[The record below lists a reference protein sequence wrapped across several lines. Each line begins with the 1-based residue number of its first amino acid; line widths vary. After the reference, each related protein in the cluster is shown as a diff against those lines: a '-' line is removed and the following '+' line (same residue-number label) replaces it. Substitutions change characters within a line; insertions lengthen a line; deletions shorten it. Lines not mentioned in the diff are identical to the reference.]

1 MLENGLYEQLINQV
15 IDRELNDDKK
25 LIKTRKLSEE
35 GSEKI
40 LSRYVAE
47 VVELGLRSCGSM
59 AEKIDLANNLIENIK
74 NQTSQSSLS
83 DYAIATG
90 DGSDDMANELLSVSD
105 KANNVQAVNDN
116 IEVIRP
122 KTSLVESSLFTGSD
136 KEPKMF
142 EELRNEIA
150 SADRIDM
157 LVSFIRCAGVRLI
170 LKPLQK
176 FTARGGR
183 LRIITTSYM
192 GVTEIG
198 AVEELAK
205 LPNTEVKICY
215 ETKNVGLH
223 AKAYVFYRNTG
234 FSTAYIGSSN
244 ISRKALSNGLE
255 WNLKITR
262 KDLTDTFD
270 KVEETFEIYW
280 NSSEFSYFGLDD
292 REQLKKALEAERQSK
307 PHIGADTQYTFDLR
321 PYNYQQEIL
330 DRLDAERQVR
340 GYYRNLVVAATG
352 TGKTLV
358 SAFDYRN
365 FCRRNGGKY
374 PRLLFVAHRK
384 EILEQSLYTY
394 RAVLKDANFGD
405 LLIGTDIPE
414 QLDHLFVSIQS
425 FNSKKLTDVV
435 KPDFYDYIVVD
446 EFHHAA
452 APSYQ
457 ELLDYFSPK
466 ILLGLTA
473 TPERMDGGDIL
484 KYFDYRIAADIR
496 LTEAIDRGLL
506 CPFQYFG
513 VSDSVD
519 LSSIKWTKGG
529 YDKTELSNVYSMSGA
544 IADRRADS
552 IITNL
557 KKYALDMSLVKG
569 LGFCVSTRHAEF
581 MAEFFNANGIKSLC
595 LTAESSKELRD
606 GAREKLVH
614 GDITFIFV
622 VDLYNEGVDIPE
634 VNTVLFLR
642 PTESL
647 TVFLQQLG
655 RGLRLAEGKDCL
667 TVLDFIG
674 QANKKYNFE
683 DKFRALLTRTR
694 KGIADEVK
702 HSFPSVPKG
711 CYISLEKKASEYVIK
726 NISQSY
732 SSRAGILSRIA
743 SFASDTNMEPTL
755 TEFLKYY
762 RLSPKVFYRYD
773 VSFGAMLHVCGQCDD
788 YEEVFSEKNWSRLAV
803 IDSRRWIDFLL
814 KFLPNAEEADFL
826 SLSGEEKKMLR
837 MFCQTLWDVSEV
849 DVSSRN
855 VSDNIIR
862 ICRNRVVLNEVL
874 ELLTYNRD
882 CIDFVDE
889 DVLADKQIPLDL
901 HCTYSRD
908 QILVAFDFLS
918 PGSMREGVKY
928 FDNYK
933 TDVLLVTLEKNDKD
947 YTPTTMYHDY
957 SINENLFHWQSQ
969 STTGSNSRTGHRYI
983 NHDSSG
989 NSILLF
995 VREAKKNGVTKKV
1008 EGYTFLGKAHYMSHT
1023 GSSPMNITWRLEKP
1037 IPSRFIRKTG
1047 KLLVG

>member
-1 MLENGLYEQLINQV
+1 MFGYCIK
-15 IDRELNDDKK
+15 DD
-25 LIKTRKLSEE
+25 
-35 GSEKI
+35 
-40 LSRYVAE
+40 
-47 VVELGLRSCGSM
+47 VVL
-59 AEKIDLANNLIENIK
+59 
-74 NQTSQSSLS
+74 
-83 DYAIATG
+83 
-90 DGSDDMANELLSVSD
+90 
-105 KANNVQAVNDN
+105 
-116 IEVIRP
+116 
-122 KTSLVESSLFTGSD
+122 
-136 KEPKMF
+136 
-142 EELRNEIA
+142 
-150 SADRIDM
+150 
-157 LVSFIRCAGVRLI
+157 
-170 LKPLQK
+170 
-176 FTARGGR
+176 
-183 LRIITTSYM
+183 
-192 GVTEIG
+192 
-198 AVEELAK
+198 
-205 LPNTEVKICY
+205 
-215 ETKNVGLH
+215 
-223 AKAYVFYRNTG
+223 
-234 FSTAYIGSSN
+234 
-244 ISRKALSNGLE
+244 
-255 WNLKITR
+255 
-262 KDLTDTFD
+262 
-270 KVEETFEIYW
+270 
-280 NSSEFSYFGLDD
+280 
-292 REQLKKALEAERQSK
+292 
-307 PHIGADTQYTFDLR
+307 
-321 PYNYQQEIL
+321 
-330 DRLDAERQVR
+330 
-340 GYYRNLVVAATG
+340 VAATG

-414 QLDHLFVSIQS
+414 QLEHLFVSIQS

-519 LSSIKWTKGG
+519 LSTIKWTKGG

-581 MAEFFNANGIKSLC
+581 MAEFFNANGINSLC

-606 GAREKLVH
+606 GAREKLVR
-614 GDITFIFV
+614 GDISFIFV

-655 RGLRLAEGKDCL
+655 RGLRLSDNKDCL

-694 KGIADEVK
+694 KGVADEVK
-702 HSFPSVPKG
+702 HRFPSVPKG
-711 CYISLEKKASEYVIK
+711 CYISLEKKAAEYVIK
-726 NISQSY
+726 NINQSY
-732 SSRAGILSRIA
+732 STKAGIVSRIA
-743 SFASDTNMEPTL
+743 SFVSDSGRPLTL
-755 TEFLKYY
+755 TEFLNYY
-762 RLSPKVFYRYD
+762 RLSPKVFYRHNM
-773 VSFGAMLHVCGQCDD
+773 SFGAMLHKCGMGEG
-788 YEEVFSEKNWSRLAV
+788 YHEVFSEKNWSRLAV

-814 KFLPNAEEADFL
+814 KILPEAEDADFGSLSAEER
-826 SLSGEEKKMLR
+826 KMLR
-837 MFCQTLWDVSEV
+837 MFSQTLWDETAD
-849 DVSSRN
+849 DVT
-855 VSDNIIR
+855 SDAVRGNLVNL
-862 ICRNRVVLNEVL
+862 CRNASVLDEVL
-874 ELLTYNRD
+874 ELLNLNRNR
-882 CIDFVDE
+882 IDFVDE
-889 DVLADKQIPLDL
+889 PVLSDKQVPLDL
-901 HCTYSRD
+901 YCTYSRD
-908 QILVAFDFLS
+908 QIMVAFDFLT
-918 PGSMREGVKY
+918 PKDMREGVKY
-928 FDNYK
+928 FDRYK
-933 TDVLLVTLEKNDKD
+933 TDVLLVTLEKNEKD

-969 STTGSNSRTGHRYI
+969 SITGSNSRAGQRYI
-983 NHDSSG
+983 NHDSTG
-989 NSILLF
+989 NGILLF
-995 VREAKKNGVTKKV
+995 VRESKESGVTKKT
-1008 EGYTFLGKAHYMSHT
+1008 EGYTFLGKAHYVSHT
-1023 GSSPMNITWRLEKP
+1023 GSSPMNITWRLEKS
-1037 IPSRFIRKTG
+1037 IPGI
-1047 KLLVG
+1047 

>member
-90 DGSDDMANELLSVSD
+90 DGSDDIANELLSVSD

-170 LKPLQK
+170 LKPLK
-176 FTARGGR
+176 EFTARGGR

-244 ISRKALSNGLE
+244 ISRKALSHGLE

-519 LSSIKWTKGG
+519 LSTIKWTKGG

-595 LTAESSKELRD
+595 LTAESSMELRD

-694 KGIADEVK
+694 KGVADEVK
-702 HSFPSVPKG
+702 HRFPSVPKG
-711 CYISLEKKASEYVIK
+711 CYISLEKKAAEYVIK
-726 NISQSY
+726 NINQSY
-732 SSRAGILSRIA
+732 STKAGIVSRIA
-743 SFASDTNMEPTL
+743 SFVSDSGRPLTL
-755 TEFLKYY
+755 TEFLNYY
-762 RLSPKVFYRYD
+762 RLSPKVFYRHNM
-773 VSFGAMLHVCGQCDD
+773 SFGAMLHKCGMGEG
-788 YEEVFSEKNWSRLAV
+788 YREVFSEKNWSRLAV

-814 KFLPNAEEADFL
+814 KILPEAEDADFG
-826 SLSGEEKKMLR
+826 SLSSEERKMLR
-837 MFCQTLWDVSEV
+837 MFSQTLWDETAD
-849 DVSSRN
+849 DVT
-855 VSDNIIR
+855 SDAVRGNLVNL
-862 ICRNRVVLNEVL
+862 CRNTSVLDEVL
-874 ELLTYNRD
+874 ELLNLNRNR
-882 CIDFVDE
+882 IDFVDE
-889 DVLADKQIPLDL
+889 PVLSDKQVPLDL
-901 HCTYSRD
+901 YCTYSRD
-908 QILVAFDFLS
+908 QIMVAFDFLT
-918 PGSMREGVKY
+918 PKDMREGVKY
-928 FDNYK
+928 FDRYK
-933 TDVLLVTLEKNDKD
+933 TDVLLVTLEKNEKD

-969 STTGSNSRTGHRYI
+969 SITGSNSRAGQRYI
-983 NHDSSG
+983 NHDSTG
-989 NSILLF
+989 NGILLF
-995 VREAKKNGVTKKV
+995 VRESKESGVTKKT
-1008 EGYTFLGKAHYMSHT
+1008 EGYTFLGKAHYVSHT
-1023 GSSPMNITWRLEKP
+1023 GSSPMNITWRLEKS
-1037 IPSRFIRKTG
+1037 IPSRFIKKTG